1 MKKQKILININN
13 LEEIN
18 EYKKIGINNFLFA
31 LNGFSIGYNS
41 FEIREIPED
50 SYILINRVLDSKDID
65 SLKTIKDDLLK
76 FKGIIFEDLGVYQ
89 IFKDTSLELIWNQ
102 AHFATNLTSIN
113 IWLDKV
119 SSAVISNEITS
130 NEITDIVSGV
140 IKPVIFNV
148 FGKNMIMYSRRTL
161 LSNFNKFNEIN
172 LKLKNDND
180 NDNDN
185 NNNKNLILNLNENHT
200 NNNFLVKETEYGSA
214 FFNNEYFNYIDF
226 SNTLNDDNIK
236 FYLVLNLD
244 LDTNTIKDVLEGK
257 TIGNDGFLN
266 KKTVNRMSEYTD
278 RGVK

>member
-1 MKKQKILININN
+1 MKKQKVLININN
-13 LEEIN
+13 LNEVE

-31 LNGFSIGYNS
+31 LEGFSVGYES
-41 FEIREIPED
+41 FKLSDIPKD

-65 SLKTIKDDLLK
+65 SLKTIKEDLLK

-119 SSAVISNEITS
+119 SSAVVSNEITS
-130 NEITDIVSGV
+130 KEITDIVSGV
-140 IKPVIFNV
+140 KKPVIFNV

-161 LSNFNKFNEIN
+161 LSNFNKYNE
-172 LKLKNDND
+172 LEKYNDMV
-180 NDNDN
+180 
-185 NNNKNLILNLNENHT
+185 LGENHT

-214 FFNNEYFNYIDF
+214 FFNNEYFNYIEF
-226 SNTLNDDNIK
+226 SKTLNDDNIK

-244 LDTNTIKDVLEGK
+244 LDVDTISKVLDGEEY
-257 TIGNDGFLN
+257 GNDGFLN
-266 KKTVNRMSEYTD
+266 KKTVYRMSEYTD
-278 RGVK
+278 REVK

>member
-1 MKKQKILININN
+1 MMKKQKILININN
-13 LEEIN
+13 SEEIN

-65 SLKTIKDDLLK
+65 SLKTIKEDLLK

-89 IFKDTSLELIWNQ
+89 IFKDTGIELIWNQ

-119 SSAVISNEITS
+119 SSTVVSNEITS
-130 NEITDIVSGV
+130 KEITDIVSGV
-140 IKPVIFNV
+140 KKPVIFNV

-161 LSNFNKFNEIN
+161 LSNFNKYNE
-172 LKLKNDND
+172 LEKYNDMV
-180 NDNDN
+180 
-185 NNNKNLILNLNENHT
+185 LGENHT

-214 FFNNEYFNYIDF
+214 FFNNDYFNYIEF

-244 LDTNTIKDVLEGK
+244 LDTNTIKDVLEGESL
-257 TIGNDGFLN
+257 GNDGFLN
-266 KKTVNRMSEYTD
+266 KKTVYRMSEYTD

>member
-1 MKKQKILININN
+1 MKKQKVLININN

-41 FEIREIPED
+41 FAMVDIPKD

-65 SLKTIKDDLLK
+65 NLKFIKEDLLG

-89 IFKDTSLELIWNQ
+89 IFKDTDLELIWNQ
-102 AHFATNLTSIN
+102 AHFATNLSSIN

-119 SSAVISNEITS
+119 NSAVVSNEITS
-130 NEITDIVSGV
+130 TEITDIINGV
-140 IKPVIFNV
+140 KKPIVFNV

-161 LSNFNKFNEIN
+161 LSNFNKYNE
-172 LKLKNDND
+172 LEKYNDMV
-180 NDNDN
+180 
-185 NNNKNLILNLNENHT
+185 LGENHT

-214 FFNNEYFNYIDF
+214 FFNNEYFNYIEF
-226 SNTLNDDNIK
+226 SKTLNDDNIK

-244 LDTNTIKDVLEGK
+244 LDVDTISKVLDGES
-257 TIGNDGFLN
+257 IGNDGFLN
-266 KKTVNRMSEYTD
+266 KKTVYKMSEYTD
-278 RGVK
+278 REAK

>member
-1 MKKQKILININN
+1 MKKQKVLININN

-31 LNGFSIGYNS
+31 LEGFSIGYNS
-41 FEIREIPED
+41 FSMIDIPND
-50 SYILINRVLDSKDID
+50 SYILINRVLDCKDID
-65 SLKTIKDDLLK
+65 NLKSIKNELLQ

-89 IFKDTSLELIWNQ
+89 IFKDSDIELIWNQ
-102 AHFATNLTSIN
+102 AHFATNLNSIN

-130 NEITDIVSGV
+130 GEITDIVNGV
-140 IKPVIFNV
+140 KKPVIFNV

-161 LSNFNKFNEIN
+161 LSNFNKYNE
-172 LKLKNDND
+172 LEKYNDMV
-180 NDNDN
+180 
-185 NNNKNLILNLNENHT
+185 LRENHT
-200 NNNFLVKETEYGSA
+200 NNNFLVKESEYGSA
-214 FFNNEYFNYIDF
+214 FFNNEYFNYIEF

-244 LDTNTIKDVLEGK
+244 LSIETVKEVLDG
-257 TIGNDGFLN
+257 IPYGNDGFLN
-266 KKTVNRMSEYTD
+266 KRTVYRMSEYTD